1 MKTVLVTGATRGLGL
16 AIVDRLLRDGF
27 KVLAA
32 GRSDTPELAALRA
45 EFCEKLYFAAF
56 DLFETEQIG
65 SFVKSLTD
73 EHGHLY
79 GLVNNAA
86 IGLDGVLATMH
97 NRDIEQVMKV
107 NVIAPI
113 VMTKYASRSMMLS
126 KSGRVVNVSSI
137 IASTGFS
144 GLSAYAASKAALE
157 GFTRSL
163 AREVGGLG
171 ITVNAVAPG
180 FMQTAMTKTLQ
191 GDKLASI
198 LRRSPLKKLASTADA
213 AAAVSYL
220 LSKDAA
226 SVTGTIL
233 TVDAGS
239 TA

>member
-32 GRSDTPELAALRA
+32 GRIETPELAALRA
-45 EFCEKLYFAAF
+45 EFSGKLCFAAF
-56 DLFETEQIG
+56 DLFDTEEIG
-65 SFVKSLTD
+65 SFVKGLTE

-113 VMTKYASRSMMLS
+113 VVTKYASRSMMLS
-126 KSGRVVNVSSI
+126 KSGRIVNVSSI

-163 AREVGGLG
+163 ARELGGLG